1 MTVRLRRWFLLLWV
15 SAVCFLPACKG
26 GVPVAFTVDGVPVE
40 KDELICYM
48 RDNAS
53 AVAAEIERRF
63 AADSADEGFWDR
75 DCGEVV
81 PLEYLKAYTA
91 EQIARTKVEQ
101 ILAREQGI
109 ETAMTWTQQHKDLEE
124 QSRRRREA
132 YEAGEV
138 VYGSI
143 ERDFFAYSAD
153 MLYTMRAAV
162 QEKLGLTAEGYAALV
177 DERLK
182 AAQIRYEDMAVSAD
196 DIA

>member
-1 MTVRLRRWFLLLWV
+1 M
-15 SAVCFLPACKG
+15 
-26 GVPVAFTVDGVPVE
+26 AFTVDGVPVE
-40 KDELICYM
+40 KAELICYM

-53 AVAAEIERRF
+53 AVAAEIERRY
-63 AADSADEGFWDR
+63 ATDSADEGFWDR

-91 EQIARTKVEQ
+91 EQIARTKAEQ

>member
-1 MTVRLRRWFLLLWV
+1 M
-15 SAVCFLPACKG
+15 
-26 GVPVAFTVDGVPVE
+26 AFTVDGVPVE
-40 KDELICYM
+40 KAELIYYM

-63 AADSADEGFWDR
+63 AADSAAEGFWDR
-75 DCGEVV
+75 SCGEVV

-101 ILAREQGI
+101 LIAREQGI
-109 ETAMTWTQQHKDLEE
+109 ETAMTWTQQHNELEE

-162 QEKLGLTAEGYAALV
+162 QEKLGLTAADYAALV

-182 AAQIRYEDMAVSAD
+182 TAKIRYEDMSISSD